1 MFHSFFQF
9 VGIEDNNNIKTID
22 DFLSRYG
29 GMTFLNGL
37 YRIHKFDEIAKWT
50 KIVQDAFPKYKG
62 KILVFG
68 FDWLGRNFAL
78 DKERNVVLIC
88 EPGTGEILNTQANFT
103 DFHNV
108 EIPEYH
114 DACLASEFFSEWYEE
129 NGHNTL
135 PYDKC
140 VGYKVPLFLNGND
153 ELNNL
158 EVSDMEVYWKIMTPL
173 INL

>member
-1 MFHSFFQF
+1 M
-9 VGIEDNNNIKTID
+9 
-22 DFLSRYG
+22 
-29 GMTFLNGL
+29 
-37 YRIHKFDEIAKWT
+37 
-50 KIVQDAFPKYKG
+50 
-62 KILVFG
+62 
-68 FDWLGRNFAL
+68 
-78 DKERNVVLIC
+78 
-88 EPGTGEILNTQANFT
+88 NTQANFT

-158 EVSDMEVYWKIMTPL
+158 EVSDMEVFEQQRNQSGICQQAIVIDDRNFVMRADEVL
-173 INL
+173 EE